1 MSAMDF
7 SERIQELT
15 AEFVGRDW
23 LLRQVT
29 DFLCHDTKRYLVIV
43 GEAGIGKSAIA
54 ARLIQVENI
63 HAYHFCSVLEG
74 GKLEPNAFVASLS
87 SQLSQRLPEFN
98 EHVVERVASYIRG
111 NVEVGELKGGIAA
124 GVYIEKLIAQTKSA
138 SEAFQYLV
146 REPLEDWVNKHNPT
160 EPITILVDSLDEAV
174 RLDRHPNIL
183 DLIRLAQDLPPQV
196 RWLLTSRPGRH
207 LSTLPGARLEILDK
221 SHDNMNDVRLFIA
234 NVLSEP
240 AVSAALKT
248 SRQDVRLLTEEL
260 ERRSGGNFLYLN
272 FVLRGMRDDVA
283 AGRTLGTIDRL
294 PVGLAGLYKQFLERA
309 LSDKMDEWSRI
320 YRPVLG
326 VLATTQES
334 LSLAQLSAFS
344 GIRAQS
350 VNDVLVSLRELL
362 DLTAEDESGTHRI
375 FHTSFKD
382 FLTDIKVNPD
392 FWVDPQDFHQQISSH
407 YFNTHS
413 QDWEECDRYG
423 LQYLPSHLNGAGL
436 TDKLRDLL
444 LDFNWLQAK
453 LTTLDV
459 NSVLS
464 DFKFLPGDPEL
475 DLVKGAIRLAAHNI
489 SIDKTQLA
497 GQLLARLLG
506 NDSKAIQAL
515 LGKASQWKRARWLRP
530 LTRCLSHPGG
540 QLVNTIKAHVSIV
553 DDLSVTSD
561 GAMMVSGSSDKTVR
575 VWDLKTGL
583 EMHTLLGHADYVTG
597 VAVSADGHLAVS
609 SSHDTTLKV
618 WDPHKGEE
626 LLTLSGHE
634 NWVTCVALTQDAR
647 IAVSGSTDNTIRVW
661 DTGSGQLL
669 RTLSGHDDHVQK
681 VAVMSRQRRIL
692 SASWDRTLRYWDL
705 DTGDELAVLD
715 ATEDLAFTAVAVSS
729 DERIAVWACGVGQTN
744 TIVTAWNLSED
755 RKLATFIGHTRM
767 IKSVAI
773 SPDGRRAASASWDR
787 TIKIWDLVHR
797 GHLRTFVDN
806 DYVAVVRFLDTRH
819 VISGSYEGTVRV
831 WDIDADPGELA
842 EADFAKSIT
851 SAAIGLG
858 GRAVVG
864 RIDGTIE
871 IWNSSSDSMV
881 KTQADHTFAVN
892 EVKTTRDGPHFVSAS
907 DDGTLKVWD
916 IETGTLIRTFENHKS
931 PVRTCALSEDGQLV
945 LSQSDDKVFKVW
957 ELNSGNELQ
966 TVANKDWPYY
976 SDFFHIMKP
985 ETAYVGPSAVT
996 PDGRRLVYPSLVRDS
1011 YDVKKVYLSVWDWN
1025 AGNLDRLL
1033 TTHSDLVNSVAITA
1047 AGRLAVSA
1055 SDDRTLEVWDLDQSQ
1070 KLHVLKGHTD
1080 WVKHVVVT
1088 PDGKRAISAT
1098 GGGLFNSIPEGNLR
1112 IWDLT
1117 KGVELR
1123 ALNGGLNVITSLAV
1137 TEDGRRII
1145 FTSDTGD
1152 LQVWDIETGERVA
1165 RFNSEYGLFA
1175 LAVSPD
1181 GSTIVTGGKSGKV
1194 HLFVLEG

>member
-1 MSAMDF
+1 MSAIDF

-15 AEFVGRDW
+15 AEFVGREW

-29 DFLCHDTKRYLVIV
+29 DFLRHDTKRYLVIV

-87 SQLSQRLPEFN
+87 SQLSHRLPEFS
-98 EHVVERVASYIRG
+98 EHIVERVASYIRG

-146 REPLEDWVNKHNPT
+146 REPLEEWVNKHNPT

-240 AVSAALKT
+240 AVSAALKF
-248 SRQDVRLLTEEL
+248 SGQDVRLLAEEL
-260 ERRSGGNFLYLN
+260 ERRSGGNFLYLD
-272 FVLRGMRDDVA
+272 FVLTAMRDDVA
-283 AGRTLGTIDRL
+283 AGRPLGTIDRL
-294 PVGLAGLYKQFLERA
+294 PLGLAGLYKQFLERA
-309 LSDKMDEWSRI
+309 LSDKMEEWSRI

-392 FWVDPQDFHQQISSH
+392 FWVDPQDFHHQISSY
-407 YFNTHS
+407 YFKTHGG
-413 QDWEECDRYG
+413 DWEECDRYG

-436 TDKLRDLL
+436 ADKLRELL
-444 LDFNWLQAK
+444 LNFNWLQAK
-453 LTTLDV
+453 LTALDV

-464 DFKFLPGDPEL
+464 DFKFLPGDAEL
-475 DLVKGAIRLAAHNI
+475 DLVRGAIRLAAHNI
-489 SIDKTQLA
+489 STDKTQLA

-515 LGKASQWKRARWLRP
+515 LGKASQWRKAAWLRP
-530 LTRCLSHPGG
+530 LTRCLSQPGG
-540 QLVNTIKAHVSIV
+540 QLVNTIKAHVGIV
-553 DDLSVTSD
+553 DDLSITSD
-561 GAMMVSGSSDKTVR
+561 GAMMVSGSSDDSVK

-583 EMHTLLGHADYVTG
+583 ELHTLRGHADYVTG
-597 VAVSADGHLAVS
+597 VAVSPDGRLAVS
-609 SSHDTTLKV
+609 SSHDLTLRV
-618 WDPHKGEE
+618 WDTQEGQE
-626 LLTLSGHE
+626 LLRLTGHQ
-634 NWVTCVALTQDAR
+634 NWVSCVALTQDGQT
-647 IAVSGSTDNTIRVW
+647 AVSGSTDNTIRVW
-661 DTGSGQLL
+661 DTRSGQLL
-669 RTLSGHDDHVQK
+669 RTLTGHEDHVQK

-692 SASWDRTLRYWDL
+692 SASWDRTLRCWDL

-715 ATEDLAFTAVAVSS
+715 QTVDLAFTAVAVAP
-729 DERIAVWACGVGQTN
+729 DERIAVWAYGVGQTDA
-744 TIVTAWNLSED
+744 TVSVWDMSEN
-755 RKLATFIGHTRM
+755 RRLFTFTGHTEI

-773 SPDGRRAASASWDR
+773 SPDGRRAASGSWDK
-787 TIKIWDLVHR
+787 TIRIWDLVN
-797 GHLRTFVDN
+797 GTHLRTFLDN
-806 DYVAVVRFLDTRH
+806 DDLAVVSFLDARH
-819 VISGSYEGTVRV
+819 IISGSYEGNIKI
-831 WDIDADPGELA
+831 WDIEVDSGEPA
-842 EADFAKSIT
+842 EADYMAEIT
-851 SAAIGLG
+851 SAAIGING
-858 GRAVVG
+858 HAVVG
-864 RIDGTIE
+864 LSNGTIE
-871 IWNSSSDSMV
+871 IWDGSGDSML
-881 KTQADHTFAVN
+881 KTQASHKYAVN
-892 EVKTTRDGPHFVSAS
+892 QIKTTHNGPHFISAS
-907 DDGTLKVWD
+907 DDSTLKVWET
-916 IETGTLIRTFENHKS
+916 ETGALVRTLGKHAR
-931 PVRTCALSEDGQLV
+931 PVRTCALSADGQLV
-945 LSQSDDKVFKVW
+945 LSQSDDNVFKVW
-957 ELNSGNELQ
+957 ELNSGLELK
-966 TVANKDWPYY
+966 TMADKDFPYDV
-976 SDFFHIMKP
+976 DFFHIVKP
-985 ETAYVGPSAVT
+985 ETAYVRPSAVT
-996 PDGRRLVYPSLVRDS
+996 RDGKRLLYPSLVRDS
-1011 YDVKKVYLSVWDWN
+1011 YDVKRVYLSIWDWN
-1025 AGNLDRLL
+1025 AGDFRRLL
-1033 TTHSDLVNSVAITA
+1033 TTHIDLINSVAITA
-1047 AGRLAVSA
+1047 DGRLAITA

-1080 WVKHVVVT
+1080 WIKHVVVT
-1088 PDGKRAISAT
+1088 ADGKRAISAT
-1098 GGGLFNSIPEGNLR
+1098 GIGLFSNIPEANLR

-1123 ALNGGLNVITSLAV
+1123 SLDGGLNAITSLVV
-1137 TEDGRRII
+1137 TQDGRRII
-1145 FTSDTGD
+1145 FTSDSGD

-1181 GSTIVTGGKSGKV
+1181 GSKIVTGGKSGKV